1 MNIAV
6 IGTGYVGLVAGSC
19 FAEGGNDVS
28 CVDINAEKVAKLKAG
43 EIPIY
48 EPGLPELVERNMREE
63 RLNFTTDLA
72 DAVKKSLV
80 IFLAVGTP
88 TTPSGAADLSAVFA
102 VAAAIGKAMDRYKVV
117 VTKSTVPVGTARK
130 IREIIKQHTKHPFD
144 VVSNPE
150 FLKQGAAVE
159 DFMKPDR
166 VVVGADDPRPAEI
179 LRDLYAPFVRT
190 GNPVMIVDVQTAEI
204 VKYAANA
211 FLAARI
217 SFMNEIANLC
227 DAVGADVDMVRK
239 GLASDSRI
247 GPAFLFPGVGYGGS
261 CFPKDTRALI
271 ETGKEHDYEM
281 KILQAVHEVN
291 VAQPPRFVS
300 KIIRHFGDLKG
311 KRFCIWGLAFKPRT
325 NDMRDAPVIPIIEEL
340 LAKGA
345 SVAAYDPEAMEEA
358 KKIFGSRIQLC
369 ANNYSC
375 LEGADA
381 LLVVTE
387 WQTFR
392 SPNFERMK
400 SMMSQPII
408 FDGRNIYDA
417 EHLRELGFTYYGV
430 GKK

>member
-1 MNIAV
+1 
-6 IGTGYVGLVAGSC
+6 
-19 FAEGGNDVS
+19 
-28 CVDINAEKVAKLKAG
+28 
-43 EIPIY
+43 
-48 EPGLPELVERNMREE
+48 
-63 RLNFTTDLA
+63 
-72 DAVKKSLV
+72 
-80 IFLAVGTP
+80 
-88 TTPSGAADLSAVFA
+88 
-102 VAAAIGKAMDRYKVV
+102 
-117 VTKSTVPVGTARK
+117 
-130 IREIIKQHTKHPFD
+130 
-144 VVSNPE
+144 
-150 FLKQGAAVE
+150 
-159 DFMKPDR
+159 
-166 VVVGADDPRPAEI
+166 
-179 LRDLYAPFVRT
+179 
-190 GNPVMIVDVQTAEI
+190 
-204 VKYAANA
+204 
-211 FLAARI
+211 
-217 SFMNEIANLC
+217 
-227 DAVGADVDMVRK
+227 
-239 GLASDSRI
+239 
-247 GPAFLFPGVGYGGS
+247 
-261 CFPKDTRALI
+261 
-271 ETGKEHDYEM
+271 DYEM

-300 KIIRHFGDLKG
+300 KIMRHFGDLKG

-358 KKIFGSRIQLC
+358 KKIFGARIQLC